1 VYFASRRLILF
12 PLLVAV
18 LVGGCGTEPAPG
30 AGAVTGSTSATPA
43 ATPTMPTAAPSAPA
57 GETVWLG
64 YAGGQ
69 VTGGTQR
76 VPVPLGERV
85 TLVVTGDVVD
95 EVHVH
100 GYDSYLD
107 VTPGADAMITFPA
120 DIPGVFEVEMH
131 DSGLLL
137 AQLEVS

>member
-1 VYFASRRLILF
+1 MHLASRRLILF
-12 PLLVAV
+12 PLLVAA
-18 LVGGCGTEPAPG
+18 LVSGCGTEPAPG
-30 AGAVTGSTSATPA
+30 AGAVAGSTSAAPA
-43 ATPTMPTAAPSAPA
+43 ATPTVPTAVPSAPA
-57 GETVWLG
+57 GRTVRLG
-64 YAGGQ
+64 YAGGE

-107 VTPGADAMITFPA
+107 VTPGVEAMIAFPA

>member
-1 VYFASRRLILF
+1 MYFASRRLILF
-12 PLLVAV
+12 PLLVAA
-18 LVGGCGTEPAPG
+18 LGGGCGTEPAPG
-30 AGAVTGSTSATPA
+30 AGAVAGSTSATPA
-43 ATPTMPTAAPSAPA
+43 ATTAVPSSPA
-57 GETVWLG
+57 GKTVRLG
-64 YAGGQ
+64 YAGGE
-69 VTGGTQR
+69 VTGGTQQ
-76 VPVPLGERV
+76 VPVHLGERV

-95 EVHVH
+95 EVHLH

-107 VTPGADAMITFPA
+107 VTPGAEAMITFPA

>member
-1 VYFASRRLILF
+1 MHHDSRRLILF
-12 PLLVAV
+12 PLLVAA
-18 LVGGCGTEPAPG
+18 LLAGCGSQPTPG
-30 AGAVTGSTSATPA
+30 GGAVAASTSATPA
-43 ATPTMPTAAPSAPA
+43 ATTTVPSAPA
-57 GETVWLG
+57 GRTIRLD
-64 YAGGQ
+64 YANGE

-76 VPVPLGERV
+76 VPVPLGARV
-85 TLVVTGDVVD
+85 TLVVTGDVAD

-120 DIPGVFEVEMH
+120 GIPGVFEVETH
-131 DSGLLL
+131 DSGLVL

>member
-57 GETVWLG
+57 GETVRLG

-107 VTPGADAMITFPA
+107 VTPGTEAMITFPA